1 MGMNLGERVYGAVLG
16 HILGDIIGI
25 PYEGSRRR
33 NVDVNAIMKFRC
45 LKYRGECVWS
55 DDTALTLATI
65 DALVSYGYSL
75 EAIANNF
82 IQWYVNGKYSSH
94 GRPFGIGRTVRRA
107 LNNLLKGKPPTSSGL
122 KDEFSNG
129 NGSLMRIMPVPLY
142 FHCRD
147 LKTVIEKVHEVSAIT
162 HAHPRSLVGC
172 GLYSIM
178 VYYIIRGYDKHKAYD
193 RMVEE
198 ANRIYGSWE
207 PFSSEMYK
215 YYSRIIKKELP
226 YLSRKEIKSTGYV
239 VYTLEAILWLFL
251 NSRNY
256 VETIVN
262 AISLGHDTDTIAAI
276 AGSLAGLYHGI
287 RGIPK
292 EWITCIPRL
301 EWIMELI
308 NKYIE
313 AIKRQCSL

>member
-1 MGMNLGERVYGAVLG
+1 MRMEISERVYGAVLG

-25 PYEGSRRR
+25 PYEGSIRG
-33 NVDVNAIMKFRC
+33 NVNINDIMKFKC

-65 DALVSYGYSL
+65 DALVSHGYCL

-94 GRPFGIGRTVRRA
+94 GRPFGIGRTIRRA
-107 LNNLLKGKPPTSSGL
+107 LNNLLKGKPPTLSGL

-129 NGSLMRIMPVPLY
+129 NGSLMRIMPIPLY
-142 FHCRD
+142 FYCKD
-147 LKTVIEKVHEVSAIT
+147 LKIVIEKVHEVSAIT

-172 GLYSIM
+172 GLYSII
-178 VYYIIRGYDKHKAYD
+178 VYYIIRGYDKYKAYD

-198 ANRIYGSWE
+198 AIRIYGSWE
-207 PFSSEMYK
+207 PFNSELYR
-215 YYSRIIKKELP
+215 YYNRIINKELP
-226 YLSRKEIKSTGYV
+226 HLSRREIKSTGYV
-239 VYTLEAILWLFL
+239 VYTLEAVLWLFL
-251 NSRNY
+251 NSRDY
-256 VETIVN
+256 VETIAN

-276 AGSLAGLYHGI
+276 AGSLTGLYHGI

-292 EWITCIPRL
+292 EWITHIPRL

-308 NKYIE
+308 NKYID
-313 AIKRQCSL
+313 AIKSHCSL